1 MISAEQREAI
11 IVAVLQTLDAV
22 HPRGMTAHSLM
33 TPLKLS
39 GLTFIERADVES
51 LLSDLVEKGWCKPAV
66 SEAAPEVERFTRA
79 EEGRAFLRKNG
90 F

>member
-1 MISAEQREAI
+1 MISHEQREHVTVAI
-11 IVAVLQTLDAV
+11 LQALDAV
-22 HPRGMTAHSLM
+22 HPKGMTAHSLL

-39 GLTFIERADVES
+39 GLTLLERSDVES
-51 LLSDLVEKGWCKPAV
+51 LLSDLEEKGWVKPFA
-66 SEAAPEVERFTRA
+66 SEAAPEVTRYTRT